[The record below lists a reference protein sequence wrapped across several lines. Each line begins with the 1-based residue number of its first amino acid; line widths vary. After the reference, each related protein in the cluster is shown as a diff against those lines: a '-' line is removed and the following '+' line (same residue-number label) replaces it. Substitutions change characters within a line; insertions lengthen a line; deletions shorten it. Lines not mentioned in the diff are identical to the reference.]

1 LKKQEQIC
9 KVKKT
14 GANMLLE
21 LKTSAVIQLFL
32 LFIDLAISLPNYFTV
47 YFINSRKV
55 KAWDI

>member
-1 LKKQEQIC
+1 
-9 KVKKT
+9 
-14 GANMLLE
+14 MLLE

-32 LFIDLAISLPNYFTV
+32 LFIDLAISLPNYFTD